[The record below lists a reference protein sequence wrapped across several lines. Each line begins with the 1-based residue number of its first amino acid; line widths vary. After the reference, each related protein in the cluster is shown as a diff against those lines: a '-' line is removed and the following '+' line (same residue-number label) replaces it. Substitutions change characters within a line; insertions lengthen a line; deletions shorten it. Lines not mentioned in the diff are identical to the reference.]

1 MRVLNFEDTPIK
13 HRAIRNVLESCRVYD
28 VDCVRNL
35 EDGIIMYM
43 ETSAILKT
51 KTGKENLEN
60 TLQSSNKSKYVFYFY
75 RIGGYKLHYRSFWEL
90 I

>member
-43 ETSAILKT
+43 EALSS
-51 KTGKENLEN
+51 GKPYDLII
-60 TLQSSNKSKYVFYFY
+60 TDMWFRLLGVFM
-75 RIGGYKLHYRSFWEL
+75 RKNQGIC
-90 I
+90 